1 MTRQTSPEPGD
12 VLAVRERLQDRKG
25 MGITQAQR
33 ECAELL
39 HTSLRSWQQWERG
52 ERKMH
57 PAFFELIKIKLNF
70 LF

>member
-1 MTRQTSPEPGD
+1 MTRQASPSPSD
-12 VLAVRERLQDRKG
+12 VLSMRERLQEHKG
-25 MGITQAQR
+25 IGITQAQR
-33 ECAELL
+33 ECAVLL